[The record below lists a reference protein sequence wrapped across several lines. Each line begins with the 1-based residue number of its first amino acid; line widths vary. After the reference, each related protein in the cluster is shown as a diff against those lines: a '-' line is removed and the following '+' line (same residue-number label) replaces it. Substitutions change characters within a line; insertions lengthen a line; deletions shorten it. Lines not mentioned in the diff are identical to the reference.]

1 MTDYKIRKIVRAGGA
16 EYCGFTA
23 DTGFVWLRDPRTG
36 SSRVIPLADLTVEAV
51 RAKLAEVRA
60 QYSRRP
66 SRKRGLAAPPRTPA
80 PPNRSTGCWDARA
93 AARPCT
99 SPPFLK

>member
-36 SSRVIPLADLTVEAV
+36 TSRVIPLADLTVEAV
-51 RAKLAEVRA
+51 RAKLAEIRA

-66 SRKRGLAAPPRTPA
+66 PPKRGLAAPPRTP
-80 PPNRSTGCWDARA
+80 PPNRSTASWDAKA

-99 SPPFLK
+99 SPPSLK

>member
-1 MTDYKIRKIVRAGGA
+1 MTDYKIRKIVQAGGA

-66 SRKRGLAAPPRTPA
+66 PPKRALAA
-80 PPNRSTGCWDARA
+80 PPNRSTGCWDAKA
-93 AARPCT
+93 AARPPT